1 MRFYGFFKFPRT
13 PFGVS
18 VGTRSHKANKSTADF
33 EQNVKAGI
41 ALFWVFMVL
50 FVLVLILIF

>member
-18 VGTRSHKANKSTADF
+18 VGTRSHKANKDTATF
-33 EQNVKAGI
+33 EQKVKVGI
-41 ALFWVFMVL
+41 GLFWIVMA
-50 FVLVLILIF
+50 LIILALMFI